1 MKKFA
6 ALMLLC
12 LGLSIGA
19 NAQDSSI
26 TTKVDTYAKE
36 LASVLQKGM
45 DGTYSDEEFDQKC
58 SAIGASVGVY
68 IIKLSPE
75 ERTTFV
81 DKFYTQLVNYCKQ
94 YGMDSEM
101 SVILATGIRN
111 ELMLAVGGEIKQQSE
126 TVTDM
131 AKRYAKE
138 MVEICEASLLGV
150 DTDKKSE
157 RLGAQLGVDLL
168 SLGSDNI
175 KVFKETF
182 YRELESQMSKVSGLD
197 AATRATLMNFIKI
210 QYDPIF
216 QEFL

>member
-6 ALMLLC
+6 VLMLLC

-26 TTKVDTYAKE
+26 ATKVDTFAQE
-36 LASVLQKGM
+36 LANVLQKGM
-45 DGTYSDEEFDQKC
+45 DGTYSDEEFGQKC
-58 SAIGASVGVY
+58 SAVGASVGEY

-81 DKFYTQLVNYCKQ
+81 DKFYTQLVNYCEQ

-138 MVEICEASLLGV
+138 MGEIWEAALLGV
-150 DTDKKSE
+150 DNVKETE
-157 RLGAQLGVDLL
+157 RLGAQIGVALW
-168 SLGSDNI
+168 SLGSDYI